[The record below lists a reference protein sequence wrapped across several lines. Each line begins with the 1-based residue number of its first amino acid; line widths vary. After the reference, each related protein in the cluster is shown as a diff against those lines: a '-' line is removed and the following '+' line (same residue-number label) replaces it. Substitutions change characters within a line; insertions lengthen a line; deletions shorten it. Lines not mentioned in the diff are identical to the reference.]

1 MQWKTDES
9 TQLFE
14 AILQLESLEE
24 AQNFFRD
31 LLSDQEIVEFSSRF
45 AVAKMLYEG
54 VSYAQIQEQTGMS
67 STTIARISKWLNKG
81 MNGYK
86 KQLNRIST
94 HAGTSSKKSS
104 A

>member
-1 MQWKTDES
+1 MQWKTEQS
-9 TQLFE
+9 KQLFE
-14 AILQLESLEE
+14 AILLLESLEE

-31 LLSDQEIVEFSSRF
+31 LLTDQEIVEFSNRF

-54 VSYAQIQEQTGMS
+54 VPYTQIQEQTGMS

-86 KQLNRIST
+86 TQLNRISP
-94 HAGTSSKKSS
+94 HAGTSSQKSS